1 MERKKILLVDDEIQ
15 LADMVKMRLEANNYD
30 VITASGGI
38 EGLEKAE
45 KDNPDLILL
54 DILMPD
60 MDGYQTLEKLK
71 ENSETESIPVIMLT
85 AEGQADDLTRS
96 VSLGAID
103 YVVKPFS
110 PVTLLE
116 KIKTALQLTDNR

>member
-45 KDNPDLILL
+45 KDDPDLILL
-54 DILMPD
+54 DILMPG

-71 ENSETESIPVIMLT
+71 ENSETKSIPVIMLT
-85 AEGQADDLTRS
+85 AKGQADDLTRS

-110 PVTLLE
+110 PVKLLE
-116 KIKTALQLTDNR
+116 KIKRALQLV